1 MILPLFGFVLGLIL
15 FSLLALLVL
24 RVGAVA
30 PVHPR
35 TVAAFVIA
43 AFASTLAYAVIYG
56 RIFGNAG
63 QLESTVAV
71 IGFLVGALLVAT
83 ICGAVAAKLAARTV
97 AGGRV

>member
-1 MILPLFGFVLGLIL
+1 MILPLFGFIVGLIL
-15 FSLLALLVL
+15 FSLLALVVL

-30 PVHPR
+30 PVQLR
-35 TVAAFVIA
+35 TVSAFVAA

-63 QLESTVAV
+63 HLESSVAV

-83 ICGAVAAKLAARTV
+83 IFGAAAAKIAARTIAV
-97 AGGRV
+97 GRV